1 MTPLE
6 TYLYIK
12 EHINEQDICVN
23 AIEQE
28 YGIQRLIG
36 AVSSNTINGRIDE
49 KYPVRNVD
57 KRPDTLEGQRINIPP
72 NLNPENIFT
81 PEQVIAEL

>member
-72 NLNPENIFT
+72 NLNPEKIFT